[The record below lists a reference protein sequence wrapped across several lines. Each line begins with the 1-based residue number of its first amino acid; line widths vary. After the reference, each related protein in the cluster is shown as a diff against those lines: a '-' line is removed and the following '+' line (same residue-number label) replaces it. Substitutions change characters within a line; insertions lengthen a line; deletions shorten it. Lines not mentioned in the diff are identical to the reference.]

1 MICKKQT
8 QEQSLGAITSL
19 RICYKPSSGSKIID
33 LVGRKSTKELFPG
46 ESCLLFMKLHVPR
59 IRPSRSTCVED
70 IDQDSLFEEL
80 QSIVGTLEQ
89 DILHV
94 ETRYKHSLLP
104 ESNTL
109 TCREACNIRRPKA
122 DSRWSICSTGDE
134 QRSRPNVH
142 ERLAKYIVSHCPPE
156 QALDLIHHHLGKTAS
171 AKHPIDTL
179 CNALHEEL
187 QAQRSSS
194 SDRTADKPSILI
206 SDTSLEGE
214 GSITSPTPSEHFSTA
229 PCSPSTETGQTAPT
243 SIRSRASLLSA
254 TATPAKVPAARKSSA
269 PAPSSS
275 TYTHPLTSTAAKST
289 SALPSNPQQQ
299 PEPSTPISNP
309 EAPPAGP
316 DDARALWKHIRQ
328 SSLSALQQLV
338 EAAPETLEQ
347 LEAGDGAVRELR
359 RQALANKRSVGAET
373 LRAWRW
379 DGVGS
384 ARRWG
389 AGVGAPWM

>member
-1 MICKKQT
+1 MFKQPK
-8 QEQSLGAITSL
+8 EQSIGAITSL

-46 ESCLLFMKLHVPR
+46 ESCLLFMKLYVPR
-59 IRPSRSTCVED
+59 IRSSRSTRVED
-70 IDQDSLFEEL
+70 IDQESLFEEL

-109 TCREACNIRRPKA
+109 TCREACSIRRPKT
-122 DSRWSICSTGDE
+122 DSRWSICSTGDD
-134 QRSRPNVH
+134 QHSRSNVH
-142 ERLAKYIVSHCPPE
+142 ERLAKYIISHCPPD
-156 QALDLIHHHLGKTAS
+156 QALDLIHHHLGEAAS
-171 AKHPIDTL
+171 AKHPIDQL
-179 CNALHEEL
+179 CNTL
-187 QAQRSSS
+187 QAELEIQRSSS
-194 SDRTADKPSILI
+194 SDKTADKPSILI

-214 GSITSPTPSEHFSTA
+214 ASITSPTPSEHFSTA
-229 PCSPSTETGQTAPT
+229 PCSPATETGQTAPT

-254 TATPAKVPAARKSSA
+254 TATPAKNKIPARKSSA
-269 PAPSSS
+269 PVPST
-275 TYTHPLTSTAAKST
+275 TYMHPLTSAAKST
-289 SALPSNPQQQ
+289 SALSSNPVSKISTSDP
-299 PEPSTPISNP
+299 PEG
-309 EAPPAGP
+309 PPGS

-379 DGVGS
+379 DGKNGK
-384 ARRWG
+384 RG
-389 AGVGAPWM
+389 EGGGGGGVGAPWM

>member
-1 MICKKQT
+1 MTSQKQT
-8 QEQSLGAITSL
+8 QDQSIGQITSL

-33 LVGRKSTKELFPG
+33 LVGRKSTKELSPG
-46 ESCLLFMKLHVPR
+46 ESCLLFMKLYVPR
-59 IRPSRSTCVED
+59 IRPSRSTRIED
-70 IDQDSLFEEL
+70 IDQESLFEEL

-109 TCREACNIRRPKA
+109 TCREACNIRRPKT
-122 DSRWSICSTGDE
+122 DSRWRICSTEDG
-134 QRSRPNVH
+134 QCGSSNVH
-142 ERLAKYIVSHCPPE
+142 KRLARYIISHCPPE
-156 QALDLIHHHLGKTAS
+156 QALDLIHHHLGEAAS
-171 AKHPIDTL
+171 VRHPIDQL
-179 CNALHEEL
+179 CNALQAEL
-187 QAQRSSS
+187 EIQRSSS
-194 SDRTADKPSILI
+194 SDKTTDKPSILI

-229 PCSPSTETGQTAPT
+229 PCSPATEKTGQTAPT
-243 SIRSRASLLSA
+243 SVRSRASLLSA
-254 TATPAKVPAARKSSA
+254 TATPAKVPARKSSA
-269 PAPSSS
+269 PVPS
-275 TYTHPLTSTAAKST
+275 TYTHPLTSAAKST
-289 SALPSNPQQQ
+289 TALSNPQLKTSTIT
-299 PEPSTPISNP
+299 PEGPS
-309 EAPPAGP
+309 GP

-347 LEAGDGAVRELR
+347 LQAGDGAVRGLR

-379 DGVGS
+379 DGVGKKGEGS
-384 ARRWG
+384 G
-389 AGVGAPWM
+389 GVGGVGAPWM